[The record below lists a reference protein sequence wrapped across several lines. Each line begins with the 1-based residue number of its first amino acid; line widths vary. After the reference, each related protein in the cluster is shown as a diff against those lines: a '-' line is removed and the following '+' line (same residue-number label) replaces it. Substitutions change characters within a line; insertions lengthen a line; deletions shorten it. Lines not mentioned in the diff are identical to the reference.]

1 MGYVL
6 RVKYVYRYEKRVKGM
21 ICGRWIRYPRGSRFS
36 RHRRQEGVFGGL
48 LFTKRLSLEE
58 DGGGDDCG

>member
-1 MGYVL
+1 
-6 RVKYVYRYEKRVKGM
+6 M

-48 LFTKRLSLEE
+48 LFTKRLSPEG
-58 DGGGDDCG
+58 DGGGDGDRG